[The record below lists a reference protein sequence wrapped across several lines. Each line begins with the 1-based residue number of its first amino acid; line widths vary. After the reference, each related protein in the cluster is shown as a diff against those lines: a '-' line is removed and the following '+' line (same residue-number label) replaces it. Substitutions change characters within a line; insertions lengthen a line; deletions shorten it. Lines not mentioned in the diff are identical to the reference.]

1 MGVYTF
7 EGVICFTSVRQVGVK
22 GVMIY
27 WVLIRPPCE
36 RSVVCPHRTH
46 VSHLAERMMTRA
58 SSSLASSSSAVKLV
72 SWLNWRTFSAC
83 DWGTESVKQVYLPT
97 TSEPRPLNHFC
108 LICLLLI
115 FFFFFL
121 SWKKGGREK
130 RDRVPRE
137 SVQRKTKTKENEKKT
152 NKSLEGGERKNLQF
166 ISCLHANWRLSRL
179 QRRTCKLEAGNQ
191 NKTDAIGKENQVKG
205 WWERRKWGDCISPN

>member
-115 FFFFFL
+115 FFFFF
-121 SWKKGGREK
+121 WVGKKGGEK
-130 RDRVPRE
+130 KGTEFQGNRFNGK
-137 SVQRKTKTKENEKKT
+137 QKQKKTKK
-152 NKSLEGGERKNLQF
+152 NK
-166 ISCLHANWRLSRL
+166 
-179 QRRTCKLEAGNQ
+179 
-191 NKTDAIGKENQVKG
+191 
-205 WWERRKWGDCISPN
+205 

>member
-115 FFFFFL
+115 FFFFFFEL
-121 SWKKGGREK
+121 EK
-130 RDRVPRE
+130 R
-137 SVQRKTKTKENEKKT
+137 
-152 NKSLEGGERKNLQF
+152 GERKKGQSSKG
-166 ISCLHANWRLSRL
+166 IGS
-179 QRRTCKLEAGNQ
+179 TE
-191 NKTDAIGKENQVKG
+191 NKNK
-205 WWERRKWGDCISPN
+205 RKRKKNK